1 MENIGTMTKQEKTV
15 LNMAKFIQAQTLLL
29 LEKLNELNLDER
41 ANQCERLHELSEQLH
56 DDLKKEVG
64 RDEQETVE

>member
-1 MENIGTMTKQEKTV
+1 MENIGTMTKQEKTA

-29 LEKLNELNLDER
+29 LEKLNELNLDEM
-41 ANQCERLHELSEQLH
+41 ANKCERLHELSEQLH
-56 DDLKKEVG
+56 DDLKKEVD

>member
-1 MENIGTMTKQEKTV
+1 MTKQEKTA

-29 LEKLNELNLDER
+29 LEKLNELNLDEM

-56 DDLKKEVG
+56 DGLKKEVD

>member
-1 MENIGTMTKQEKTV
+1 MTKQEKTT

-29 LEKLNELNLDER
+29 LEKLNELNLDEM

-56 DDLKKEVG
+56 DGLKKEVE
-64 RDEQETVE
+64 RDEKETIE